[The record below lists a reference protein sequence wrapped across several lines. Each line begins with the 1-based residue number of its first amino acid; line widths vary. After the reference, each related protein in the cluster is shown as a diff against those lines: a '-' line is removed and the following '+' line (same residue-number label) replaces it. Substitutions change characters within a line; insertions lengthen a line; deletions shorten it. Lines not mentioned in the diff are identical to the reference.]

1 MQKKV
6 TLFIN
11 SLTLGGAERVLS
23 LILTELVHQGV
34 DVELFCIEKDNRYP
48 IPKEVNVTYLS
59 SLTKDANPLKKFF
72 YLFYLAFKL
81 KRYVKERNIN
91 IIQSHIYRASFINIL
106 AKLFG
111 SPHQV
116 QIVDVNT
123 VHSLQNRGF
132 SKKID
137 FQLVKLL
144 YRHADVIIFK
154 AQKMKIEFF
163 KHVHYEG
170 KSLVINNPYNI
181 EEIQAQ
187 SNEIIEDF
195 NFNTHKKYLITV
207 GRLTKIKSQL
217 SLIKV
222 LKHLDENIELI
233 IIGEGE
239 EKDNLTYYTQKNNLQ
254 DRVHLLGAKK
264 NPFKYIKQADAFVL
278 ASKGEGFPN
287 VLIESMICATPVIS
301 TDCISGPREILAP
314 NTDINFQL
322 TSNIELAENGIL
334 YPVDSQKD
342 LINAI
347 TTLLNDKKQQEA
359 YIKNSLINS
368 KAYRVE
374 AIVKKYQTILLN
386 E

>member
-181 EEIQAQ
+181 EEIQTQ

-347 TTLLNDKKQQEA
+347 TMLLNDKKQQEA

-374 AIVKKYQTILLN
+374 AIVKKYKTILLN

>member
-34 DVELFCIEKDNRYP
+34 HVELFCIEKDNRYP

-123 VHSLQNRGF
+123 VHSLKNRGF

-154 AQKMKIEFF
+154 AQKMQIEFF

-195 NFNTHKKYLITV
+195 NFHSHKKYLITV

-217 SLIKV
+217 TLIKV

-239 EKDNLTYYTQKNNLQ
+239 EEANLTHYTQKNNLQ

-359 YIKNSLINS
+359 YVKNSLINS

-374 AIVKKYQTILLN
+374 AIVKKYKTILLS